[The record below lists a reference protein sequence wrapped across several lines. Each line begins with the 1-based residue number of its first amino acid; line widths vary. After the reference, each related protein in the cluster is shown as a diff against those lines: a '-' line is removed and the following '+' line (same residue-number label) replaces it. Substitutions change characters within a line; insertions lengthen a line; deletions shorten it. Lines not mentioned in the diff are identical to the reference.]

1 MGLSGPGQ
9 PLGKG
14 NSMSVVVRHHAPGM
28 TKDQYSAI
36 AEVTLSDLQSAK
48 GFVAHY
54 AFLEGDGLTVSEIWD
69 TQADH
74 DAFFDEHIKPKL
86 PQEMPTPAVF
96 EVLGATTARTMVGGA
111 AHTARHA
118 VEVLGGAAGGAWSW
132 TRSKLG
138 DLTHRS
144 EKDEAGTAV
153 EPAGT
158 TTPAAASAPPEAPP
172 AKGAAA
178 KSTSVEAAP
187 AQSTPSTVPPA
198 TGDTLGK
205 AKAKPAPSTGKSG
218 GTSP

>member
-1 MGLSGPGQ
+1 
-9 PLGKG
+9 
-14 NSMSVVVRHHAPGM
+14 M

-48 GFVAHY
+48 GFIAHY
-54 AFLEGDGLTVSEIWD
+54 AFPEGDGLTVSEIWD

-86 PQEMPTPAVF
+86 PQEIPTPAVF

-118 VEVLGGAAGGAWSW
+118 VEVLGGAAEGAWSW

-138 DLTHRS
+138 DLAHRS
-144 EKDEAGTAV
+144 EKTEAGTAV

-158 TTPAAASAPPEAPP
+158 TTPAAP
-172 AKGAAA
+172 A
-178 KSTSVEAAP
+178 STSAEAAP
-187 AQSTPSTVPPA
+187 PQSTPSTVPPA

>member
-1 MGLSGPGQ
+1 
-9 PLGKG
+9 
-14 NSMSVVVRHHAPGM
+14 MSVVVRHHAPGM

-36 AEVTLSDLQSAK
+36 AEVTLDDLQSAK
-48 GFVAHY
+48 GFIAHY

-74 DAFFDEHIKPKL
+74 DAFFGEHIKPKL
-86 PQEMPTPAVF
+86 PQEIPTPAVF

-144 EKDEAGTAV
+144 EKAEAGTAV

-158 TTPAAASAPPEAPP
+158 TTPAPQPAPP

-178 KSTSVEAAP
+178 KSTSAKAAP

-198 TGDTLGK
+198 TKDALGK

>member
-1 MGLSGPGQ
+1 
-9 PLGKG
+9 
-14 NSMSVVVRHHAPGM
+14 M

-48 GFVAHY
+48 GFIAHY

-86 PQEMPTPAVF
+86 PQEIPTPAVF

-144 EKDEAGTAV
+144 EKAEAGTAV

-158 TTPAAASAPPEAPP
+158 TTPASASAPPEAPP

-178 KSTSVEAAP
+178 GEAAAKSTSAEAAP
-187 AQSTPSTVPPA
+187 ASTSAEAAPPQSTPST
-198 TGDTLGK
+198 GK
-205 AKAKPAPSTGKSG
+205 AG
-218 GTSP
+218 GTFP